1 MNKEELVTPVF
12 SQNELHND
20 NFTNRTDIV
29 RQNKRASNKYDD
41 NQRGGID
48 DIKNFSFN
56 PKIHVE
62 DKVALE
68 IFNHGK
74 LHKYQLVNQEPLSL
88 RDLELNITLVIFKYQ
103 HWTLY

>member
-1 MNKEELVTPVF
+1 MHYFREEEKANEEFGNRPNTQMNKEELVTPVF

-41 NQRGGID
+41 NQRGGVD

-56 PKIHVE
+56 PKIYVE

-74 LHKYQLVNQEPLSL
+74 YN
-88 RDLELNITLVIFKYQ
+88 
-103 HWTLY
+103 

>member
-1 MNKEELVTPVF
+1 MHCFREEEKANEEFGNRPNTQMNKEELVTPVF

-41 NQRGGID
+41 NQRGGVD

-56 PKIHVE
+56 PKIYVE

-74 LHKYQLVNQEPLSL
+74 YN
-88 RDLELNITLVIFKYQ
+88 
-103 HWTLY
+103 